1 VNYFG
6 KLCFLLFNLA
16 FASFTS
22 LPSSDAVISSPYI
35 GMLIASII
43 CMLVTL
49 TTTNNLTDI
58 LWVLVV
64 LVVVQFFDNNII
76 MPKVVSSKVKIN
88 ALITI
93 LGVLIGGA
101 IAGLSGMFLSI
112 PTLAIIKAIF
122 DRIEP
127 LKPWGEILGDD
138 ITASEEGKLVKLA
151 KARLKR
157 RKQSLP
163 K

>member
-1 VNYFG
+1 
-6 KLCFLLFNLA
+6 
-16 FASFTS
+16 
-22 LPSSDAVISSPYI
+22 
-35 GMLIASII
+35 M
-43 CMLVTL
+43 
-49 TTTNNLTDI
+49 
-58 LWVLVV
+58 

-93 LGVLIGGA
+93 LGVLVGGA
-101 IAGLSGMFLSI
+101 IAGISGMFLSI

-138 ITASEEGKLVKLA
+138 ITESEKGKLLKLA

-157 RKQSLP
+157 RRQISAK
-163 K
+163 